1 MSDIFSVL
9 SAGYASSTSSSQFSL
24 GSKFTN
30 VDPTQWPGT
39 WTGTDYSKQPYTI
52 SISNVKGYRAD
63 VVYKGSQ
70 GFQHARV
77 FISNQN
83 TFRIGDSKFVLTAK
97 GKGTLASKG
106 KGTLASVV
114 TNPYD
119 GSQTIQQ
126 SVATQQS

>member
-1 MSDIFSVL
+1 MSDIFTTL
-9 SAGYASSTSSSQFSL
+9 SSAYAANTASSQFSL

-30 VDPTQWPGT
+30 VDPTQWQGT
-39 WTGTDYSKQPYTI
+39 WTGTDAEKQPYTI

-63 VVYKGSQ
+63 VIYRGSQ

-77 FISNQN
+77 FIANQS
-83 TFRIGDSKFVLTAK
+83 TFRIGDSRFIMTAK
-97 GKGTLASKG
+97 GQA
-106 KGTLASVV
+106 TLASVV

-126 SVATQQS
+126 SIATQQS

>member
-1 MSDIFSVL
+1 MSDIFTTL
-9 SAGYASSTSSSQFSL
+9 SSAYAANNSSLQFSL

-30 VDPTQWPGT
+30 VDPTQWQGT
-39 WTGTDYSKQPYTI
+39 WTGTDTSNKPYTI

-63 VVYKGSQ
+63 VIYRGSQ

-77 FISNQN
+77 FIANQSS
-83 TFRIGDSKFVLTAK
+83 FQIGDSKFVLT
-97 GKGTLASKG
+97 GTG

-114 TNPYD
+114 TSPYD

-126 SVATQQS
+126 SLATLQS

>member
-1 MSDIFSVL
+1 MSDIFTTL
-9 SAGYASSTSSSQFSL
+9 SSAYAANSSSLQFSL

-30 VDPTQWPGT
+30 VVPTQWQGT
-39 WTGTDYSKQPYTI
+39 WTGTDTSNKPYTI

-63 VVYKGSQ
+63 VIYRGSQ

-77 FISNQN
+77 FIANQN
-83 TFRIGDSKFVLTAK
+83 SFQIGDSKFVLTAP
-97 GKGTLASKG
+97 G

-114 TNPYD
+114 TSPYD

-126 SVATQQS
+126 SLATLQS